1 MRWKLFATLAE
12 AVGETEVAV
21 DTESATPT
29 LREALDALVASHPE
43 LRAEILD
50 SDGSL
55 KEHIKLLC
63 DGEDPF
69 HRGDGWETDLSDVDE
84 CALFPP
90 VSGG

>member
-1 MRWKLFATLAE
+1 MRWKLFATIAE
-12 AVGETEVAV
+12 AAGDTEVEIAPA
-21 DTESATPT
+21 TEEPT
-29 LREALDALVASHPE
+29 LREAMDALVTAHPE
-43 LRAEILD
+43 LESEVFD

-55 KEHIKLLC
+55 KEHVRLLC

-69 HRGDGWETDLSDVDE
+69 HRRDGWETDLTDVDE